1 MAVRSSKDGR
11 GGAKTLGSGRLGG
24 GQEPQGYPHGFALRP
39 SSILFTM
46 MYYDD
51 DVDHSYAKD
60 APMGAARTLG
70 VTRHPPSILLA
81 VGQ

>member
-1 MAVRSSKDGR
+1 
-11 GGAKTLGSGRLGG
+11 
-24 GQEPQGYPHGFALRP
+24 
-39 SSILFTM
+39 M

-70 VTRHPPSILLA
+70 VTRHPPPSCWLSANNNI
-81 VGQ
+81 

>member
-51 DVDHSYAKD
+51 DVNHTLC
-60 APMGAARTLG
+60 PAR
-70 VTRHPPSILLA
+70 
-81 VGQ
+81 